1 MKNGLLTILVIIIFG
16 SAVAAI
22 ADDRKQCDLTDTQIV
37 AMTIWGEA
45 RGEGKAG
52 MYAVACVIS
61 QRAINRDTTPA
72 EICLQRKQ
80 FSCWQNQFS
89 SNQTPVSTFERKL
102 KTKEGVYAML
112 LAKNIKGLDR
122 KFVKYADHYVT
133 LKTQVY
139 WMNGHRPVIV
149 IGNHKFFK
157 LRRPNKKVTLKSPP
171 VKVTTVPWSRYS
183 TQGIMI
189 PSYVINGQG
198 ECFKDKVGIK

>member
-1 MKNGLLTILVIIIFG
+1 MKNGLLTILVIIILG
-16 SAVAAI
+16 SAVAAV

-37 AMTIWGEA
+37 AMTILGEA

-52 MYAVACVIS
+52 MYAVACVVS
-61 QRAINRDTTPA
+61 QRSINRDTTPA

-89 SNQTPVSTFERKL
+89 SNQTPKSTFERML

-157 LRRPNKKVTLKSPP
+157 LRRGNKKVTLKSPP
-171 VKVTTVPWSRYS
+171 VTTTSVQWSKYD
-183 TQGIMI
+183 TTGIMI
-189 PSYVINGQG
+189 PAY
-198 ECFKDKVGIK
+198 K

>member
-1 MKNGLLTILVIIIFG
+1 MKNGLLTILVIIILG
-16 SAVAAI
+16 SAAAAV

-37 AMTIWGEA
+37 AMTILGEA

-52 MYAVACVIS
+52 MYAVGCVIS

-89 SNQTPVSTFERKL
+89 SNQTPKSTFERML
-102 KTKEGVYAML
+102 KTKEGEYAIL
-112 LAKNIKGLDR
+112 VAKNIKGLDR
-122 KFVKYADHYVT
+122 GFVKYADHYVT

-157 LRRPNKKVTLKSPP
+157 LRRGNKKVTLKSPP
-171 VKVTTVPWSRYS
+171 ARVSTIRLPYSRVETHYVNGILTRVKVTRSV
-183 TQGIMI
+183 
-189 PSYVINGQG
+189 
-198 ECFKDKVGIK
+198 K

>member
-1 MKNGLLTILVIIIFG
+1 MKNGLLTIAIIIIFG
-16 SAVAAI
+16 AVATAI
-22 ADDRKQCDLTDTQIV
+22 ADNRKECDLTDTQIV

-61 QRAINRDTTPA
+61 QRAINRGVTPA
-72 EICLQRKQ
+72 EVCLQRKQ
-80 FSCWQNQFS
+80 FSCWVNQFS

-112 LAKNIKGLDR
+112 LAKNIKGLHR

-139 WMNGHRPVIV
+139 WINGHRPVIV

-157 LRRPNKKVTLKSPP
+157 LRRGNKKVTLKSPP
-171 VKVTTVPWSRYS
+171 VTTTSVRWSKYN
-183 TQGIMI
+183 TTGIMI
-189 PSYVINGQG
+189 PSYIN
-198 ECFKDKVGIK
+198 VSIK

>member
-1 MKNGLLTILVIIIFG
+1 MKNGLFTILVIIILG
-16 SAVAAI
+16 SAVAAV

-37 AMTIWGEA
+37 AMTILGEA

-52 MYAVACVIS
+52 MYAVACVVS
-61 QRAINRDTTPA
+61 QRSINRDTTPA

-89 SNQTPVSTFERKL
+89 SNQTPKSTFERML

-157 LRRPNKKVTLKSPP
+157 LRRGNKKVTLKY
-171 VKVTTVPWSRYS
+171 K
-183 TQGIMI
+183 
-189 PSYVINGQG
+189 
-198 ECFKDKVGIK
+198 

>member
-1 MKNGLLTILVIIIFG
+1 MKQGIIIIIGFMLAG
-16 SAVAAI
+16 VCAAY
-22 ADDRKQCDLTDTQIV
+22 ADDRKKCRLTDNQIV

-61 QRAINRDTTPA
+61 QRSINRNATPA
-72 EICLQRKQ
+72 EVCLQRKQ

-89 SNQTPVSTFERKL
+89 SFHTPKATFERKL
-102 KTKEGVYAML
+102 KTKEGAYAML

-122 KFVKYADHYVT
+122 SFVKYADHYVT

-139 WMNGHRPVIV
+139 WMNGHKPVIV

-157 LRRPNKKVTLKSPP
+157 LRRGNKKVTLKAPP
-171 VKVTTVPWSRYS
+171 VIKGEVIWSKWDTQKTT
-183 TQGIMI
+183 I
-189 PSYVINGQG
+189 PAYFQ
-198 ECFKDKVGIK
+198 K

>member
-1 MKNGLLTILVIIIFG
+1 MKQGIIIVIGFILTG
-16 SAVAAI
+16 VCAAY
-22 ADDRKQCDLTDTQIV
+22 ADDRKECRLTDSQIV

-61 QRAINRDTTPA
+61 QRSINRNTTPA
-72 EICLQRKQ
+72 EVCLQRKQ

-89 SNQTPVSTFERKL
+89 SNQTPMATFERKL

-122 KFVKYADHYVT
+122 SFVKYADHYVT

-139 WMNGHRPVIV
+139 WMNGHKPVIV

-157 LRRPNKKVTLKSPP
+157 LRRGNKKVTLKAPP
-171 VKVTTVPWSRYS
+171 VVKGEVIWSKWDTQKTT
-183 TQGIMI
+183 I
-189 PSYVINGQG
+189 PAYFQ
-198 ECFKDKVGIK
+198 K

>member
-1 MKNGLLTILVIIIFG
+1 MKQKHGLLAIIIVIMLG
-16 SAVAAI
+16 SAIMAI
-22 ADDRKQCDLTDTQIV
+22 ADDRKECSLTDTQIV

-45 RGEGKAG
+45 RGEGDAG

-61 QRAINRDTTPA
+61 QRAINRSITPA

-89 SNQTPVSTFERKL
+89 SNQTPTSTFERKL

-139 WMNGHRPVIV
+139 WMNGHRPVTV

-157 LRRPNKKVTLKSPP
+157 LRRGNKKVTLNAPAHK
-171 VKVTTVPWSRYS
+171 
-183 TQGIMI
+183 
-189 PSYVINGQG
+189 
-198 ECFKDKVGIK
+198 

>member
-1 MKNGLLTILVIIIFG
+1 MKKLFIIILG
-16 SAVAAI
+16 SAVAAV
-22 ADDRKQCDLTDTQIV
+22 AYDRKQRDLTDTQIV
-37 AMTIWGEA
+37 AITILGEA

-52 MYAVACVIS
+52 MYAVGCCVA
-61 QRAINRDTTPA
+61 QRAINRGKTPA

-89 SNQTPVSTFERKL
+89 SNQTPKSTFERML

-112 LAKNIKGLDR
+112 LAKNIKELDR
-122 KFVKYADHYVT
+122 KFVKYADHYAT

-157 LRRPNKKVTLKSPP
+157 LR
-171 VKVTTVPWSRYS
+171 
-183 TQGIMI
+183 
-189 PSYVINGQG
+189 
-198 ECFKDKVGIK
+198 